1 MSVLNSLMPTDF
13 LHITNNRRLLRIKSQ
28 KYSAIHHVISYNGTC
43 IHILPSQIPTP
54 PPISTS
60 TIQIHV
66 IPGSEP
72 KCDDDDDNGELL
84 KPRKLANSRCSML
97 GSAFTMLSVPH
108 GSKEAFSQY
117 CRVSEKK

>member
-1 MSVLNSLMPTDF
+1 MSALNSLMPTDS

-43 IHILPSQIPTP
+43 IHILPSQVPT

-60 TIQIHV
+60 TLQIHV

-72 KCDDDDDNGELL
+72 KCDDDELL
-84 KPRKLANSRCSML
+84 KPRYLANSRCSML
-97 GSAFTMLSVPH
+97 GSAFTMLPVPH

-117 CRVSEKK
+117 CRVSKKK